1 MNCAPST
8 TFKFQYSTVFSL
20 VFTVCSLHLQETGAL
35 ATSASVVQADPSVR
49 EGEDW
54 KHKVYQ
60 EGVEH
65 TKVSHV

>member
-1 MNCAPST
+1 MTRAPT
-8 TFKFQYSTVFSL
+8 TFVSIHSIY
-20 VFTVCSLHLQETGAL
+20 CYLQETGAL

-60 EGVEH
+60 KGVEH